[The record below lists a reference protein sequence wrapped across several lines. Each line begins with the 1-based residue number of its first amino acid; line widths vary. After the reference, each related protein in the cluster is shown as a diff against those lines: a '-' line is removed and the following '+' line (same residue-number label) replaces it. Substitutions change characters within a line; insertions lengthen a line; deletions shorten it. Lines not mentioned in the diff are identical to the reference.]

1 MVDTKHSA
9 SMPNDTRYQVPAI
22 SAAADTTLMCTRSAG
37 MNAPLIAEVKARA
50 NGAGFGALEKWLGD
64 YDALFLRRNGT
75 APLVL
80 VPWRTWARI
89 LSEVL
94 R

>member
-1 MVDTKHSA
+1 
-9 SMPNDTRYQVPAI
+9 MPNDTRYQVPAI
-22 SAAADTTLMCTRSAG
+22 SAAAATTLMCTRSAG
-37 MNAPLIAEVKARA
+37 DNAPLVAEVKARA
-50 NGAGFGALEKWLGD
+50 NGAGFSTLEKWLGD

-75 APLVL
+75 EPLVL

-89 LSEVL
+89 LGEVL